1 MNTVTGAEFS
11 TLDTR
16 ECVFV
21 CHAKRKSALPNVEN
35 LNQAILKLS
44 PVEEHALKCEQL
56 FEHKHLLLLRDKV
69 LRPYFWSCATLL

>member
-1 MNTVTGAEFS
+1 MNTVPEAEFS
-11 TLDTR
+11 TLNTR
-16 ECVFV
+16 ECVCV
-21 CHAKRKSALPNVEN
+21 CHARKSALPNVEN

-69 LRPYFWSCATLL
+69 LIYI